1 MYFENRSGALTLTC
15 LKHLRGLEQVPAAQ
29 ILSAQAVLGTH
40 Y

>member
-1 MYFENRSGALTLTC
+1 MYFETEVVRLPLPC
-15 LKHLRGLEQVPAAQ
+15 LKRLRGLEQVPAAQ